1 MRIKIIG
8 LIIILIASCLL
19 CFAQSG
25 LEILE
30 QVDNNTVVKT
40 AHYRARM
47 LISLQGKIREK
58 EFQGYTQEKEFTYL
72 EFTAPARDKGTRFL
86 KLGDEMWM
94 YMPSVEKSIKIAG
107 HMLRQNIMGSDL
119 SYDDVTENEKLQDLY
134 NVDFIGI
141 DTIDGRPCYQLALT
155 AKVTEVN
162 YYSRRMWITK
172 ESYIPVKVELYAK
185 SGKLLKE
192 MTILDFKK
200 IGKRNYP
207 IRVKMVNKLRRDT
220 YTELVIE
227 DIELDIKIPA
237 KVFTR
242 SYLERK

>member
-1 MRIKIIG
+1 MRRQIIG
-8 LIIILIASCLL
+8 LIIILVKL

-25 LEILE
+25 LEIIE
-30 QVDNNTVVKT
+30 RVDNNTTVKT

-58 EFQGYTQEKEFTYL
+58 EFQGYALGKEFTYM
-72 EFTAPARDKGTRFL
+72 EFIAPARDKGTRFL
-86 KLGDEMWM
+86 KINDEIWIFI
-94 YMPSVEKSIKIAG
+94 PSIEKSTKIAG
-107 HMLRQNIMGSDL
+107 HMLRQNMMGSDF
-119 SYDDVTENEKLQDLY
+119 SYDDVAENRKLQDLY

-141 DTIDGRPCYQLALT
+141 DTIDDRECYQLELT
-155 AKVTEVN
+155 AKVPEVN
-162 YYSRRMWITK
+162 YYFRKMWVAK

-192 MTILDFKK
+192 MTVIDFKK

-207 IRVKMVNKLRRDT
+207 TRVKMINKLRQDT

-227 DIELDIKIPA
+227 DIEIDIQIPEKI
-237 KVFTR
+237 FTKA
-242 SYLERK
+242 YLERK